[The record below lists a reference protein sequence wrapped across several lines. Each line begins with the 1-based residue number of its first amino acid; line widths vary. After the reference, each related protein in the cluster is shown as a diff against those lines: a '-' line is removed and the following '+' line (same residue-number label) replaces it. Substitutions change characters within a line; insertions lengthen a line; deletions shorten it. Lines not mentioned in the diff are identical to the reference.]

1 MTAALKIFSRI
12 VEDIF
17 ERHMLRA
24 ASRISSGQQL
34 FSRCG
39 LS

>member
-1 MTAALKIFSRI
+1 MTAALKIFTRI
-12 VEDIF
+12 ANDIF
-17 ERHMLRA
+17 EQQMLRA

-39 LS
+39 LN

>member
-1 MTAALKIFSRI
+1 MTAALKIFTQI
-12 VEDIF
+12 ANDLF

-24 ASRISSGQQL
+24 ASRISSGEQL

-39 LS
+39 RH